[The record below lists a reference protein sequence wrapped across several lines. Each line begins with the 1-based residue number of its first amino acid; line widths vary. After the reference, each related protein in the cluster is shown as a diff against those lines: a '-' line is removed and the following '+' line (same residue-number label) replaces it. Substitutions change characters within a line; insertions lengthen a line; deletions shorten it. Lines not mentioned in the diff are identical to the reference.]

1 MNMNKNNLILSLNN
15 NYLLLNKF
23 LNGKRKKMNN
33 ILNLM
38 KIGKMIN
45 LIFLQ
50 LNVQIKIIMNKM
62 LKHIFHMEY
71 FQIDLYY

>member
-1 MNMNKNNLILSLNN
+1 MNKNNLILSLNN